1 MSSNHQPEGGRAAVR
16 EWPFQLL
23 ALAALATVTAIAA
36 YSFWPRP
43 TWNEQELTTLG
54 GLWLESL
61 PPLPADPSNQY
72 ADDPQAAALGHQLFF
87 DTRFS
92 GNGQVACATCHL
104 PTLDF
109 QDGRPL
115 AQGMGQV
122 DMRTMPLM
130 GVAYSP
136 WLFWDGRKDSL
147 WAQALGPLENPVE
160 HGGSRVQFIHL
171 LAEHYR
177 AAYEAIFGPLP
188 DISHLPPTGG
198 PIDNLAAQ
206 TAWQSMS
213 RADQQMVNQIFAN
226 MGKAISAYERLLLP
240 GPARFDAYAAAVLAG
255 DERTA
260 ATIFTPDEI
269 AGLRLFMGRGNC
281 IDCHNGPL
289 LTNND
294 FHNTGVPARP
304 DLPLPMGR
312 ALGVHRLLADEFN
325 CLGRYSD
332 ADPTECGELRF
343 ISIGSHQMAYQ
354 LKPPSLRNV
363 AERPPYMHAG
373 QIATL
378 AAVIEHYN
386 SAPPAPLGHTEIEPL
401 GLTDKEK
408 AQLLAFL
415 QALTGPLDADP
426 RWLAPP
432 P

>member
-1 MSSNHQPEGGRAAVR
+1 MMPGRFYQTLVIV
-16 EWPFQLL
+16 
-23 ALAALATVTAIAA
+23 AALLGLTAVAL
-36 YSFWPRP
+36 FLFRPQP
-43 TWNEQELTTLG
+43 TWSEAELNSLR
-54 GLWLESL
+54 GLWLENL
-61 PPLPADPSNQY
+61 PPLPPDPSNQY
-72 ADDPQAAALGHQLFF
+72 ADDPAAAAFGQRLFF
-87 DTRFS
+87 DPRFS
-92 GNGQVACATCHL
+92 GNGEVSCATCHL
-104 PTLDF
+104 PELEF

-171 LAEHYR
+171 IAAHYGDEY
-177 AAYEAIFGPLP
+177 AAIFGPLP
-188 DISHLPPTGG
+188 PVDHLPPIGG
-198 PIDNLAAQ
+198 PIDDLAAR

-213 RADQQMVNQIFAN
+213 RADQEMVNQIFAN
-226 MGKAISAYERLLLP
+226 MGKAIAAYERLLLP
-240 GPARFDAYAAAVLAG
+240 GPARFDDYLAAVLQG
-255 DERTA
+255 DDRA
-260 ATIFTPDEI
+260 AAAIFTPDEV
-269 AGLRLFMGRGNC
+269 AGLRLFIGRANC

-294 FHNTGVPARP
+294 FHNTGVPTRP
-304 DLPLPMGR
+304 DLPVPMGR

-325 CLGRYSD
+325 CLGRFSD
-332 ADPTECGELRF
+332 ADPVACGELRF

-354 LKPPSLRNV
+354 FKPPTLRN
-363 AERPPYMHAG
+363 AAARPPYMHAG

-378 AAVIEHYN
+378 EEVIAHYN
-386 SAPPAPLGHTEIEPL
+386 AAPAAPLGHSEIEPL
-401 GLTDKEK
+401 GLTAAEK

-415 QALTGPLDADP
+415 HTLHGPINADP

-432 P
+432 E